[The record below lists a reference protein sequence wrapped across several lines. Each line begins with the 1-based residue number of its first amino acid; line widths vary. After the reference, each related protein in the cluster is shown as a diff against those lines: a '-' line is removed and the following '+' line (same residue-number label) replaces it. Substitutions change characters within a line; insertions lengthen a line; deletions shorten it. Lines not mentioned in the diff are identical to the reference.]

1 MNDIDETGDSRDAD
15 LRERVADAVR
25 RSEGARSLPAGYAEP
40 TGPQGAERD
49 ALMSELGSL
58 IVEFERD
65 LPDDP
70 LRQEATA
77 RLGALTGS
85 RWAADGE
92 EADRH
97 EAIRLLRAARAS
109 GLLAPDDRL
118 GAAREL
124 TVLLLGP
131 AVRTPPGHF
140 DSTIGLDGFS
150 LLMQVGK
157 PAALGGAG
165 VIEALP
171 EIRQLAEEIGEQG
184 GGIPP
189 GALQGLSMMS
199 EYAAALNGGD
209 VQGLMAMCESM
220 LSGDLGP
227 LMPSGPLGSVV
238 QTLLPLVK
246 LQAQR
251 PAGEPAEERDG
262 EPAATDATP
271 ADGGEGPGAPD
282 TAPAVSGG
290 PSPALPEL
298 ASAVPALPELAS
310 AVSALAAPDE
320 DGNLRDTVALL
331 AEMNR
336 PGVLAPAE
344 LAELL
349 TRMGDSGQGA
359 SPGDQFLSAFG
370 AMGLGMRT
378 GRPEE
383 FQKALRLIREAA
395 TAAGPDDDK
404 MAWMVRGVLP
414 GVLVGAMTVGGS
426 LQDLAE
432 AQALLEEL
440 LVPGEGLWADAP
452 PELPGL
458 AETLMINQ
466 CLRVHMRAVG
476 AEDAE
481 TLEALV
487 GDLLDVL
494 DTCDDS
500 EWSFLPLYEL
510 GVVHLS
516 LASLTGSVDSL
527 RSAVHYQEQALT
539 RPGVPLLA
547 QPMLDMS
554 WAPLLTLSS
563 FLEPSVERI
572 REGIRRTRATLEGVP
587 VMADQGARARS
598 AIGLALDAVYGMTG
612 DPAVLDEMITELECT
627 GEELEEASGGS
638 AAAVG
643 WQLADAYG
651 RRAGHV
657 GNDLVRAVECARRS
671 LRTIADDVLL
681 QQGVQHGLQVARTG
695 ASRAL
700 TAAGW
705 AVRAGRP
712 ADAVACLEEGRALV
726 LGAAA
731 ASATVADRLAERG
744 EHELADQWRR
754 EAARGSAGPGAG
766 GSRSELAEVVLGEA
780 FGTPELPS
788 ALRRRALE
796 LLRPAGGEGAP
807 GRIPDA
813 SELVAAAGRAGIDA
827 LVYLLPGQGDADGSA
842 VLLAPGREPWTLPL
856 PGLSAGGRL
865 PLDGYLD
872 AAARHATAR
881 RGQQRWEVALD
892 ELCAWAGEA
901 VMGPVLDELGLWERA
916 LAESGL
922 AGGTPTAGAPPEP
935 VRLTLIACGNL
946 GVVPWQAALLT
957 VPPSP
962 GSVSAPESAQET
974 VPDGR
979 PATVR
984 ACEVAVLSYA
994 ASGREFARSSG
1005 RDRLPTALGQALV
1018 CVPGWDLDGA
1028 EDEVLALADTYYPDA
1043 ALYGSLMTREPVPAP
1058 PEGTPDEVLALL
1070 GAGPGRDG
1078 AGRVALVHL
1087 ACHGMA
1093 GPDPTA
1099 SALELGWPEDA
1110 EPEAGRLTVTAL
1122 LDTPFDRAE
1131 GAGGPLVVLS
1141 ACETD
1146 LSARDHDEALTLTTA
1161 LAHRL
1166 AADVVGSRWTVP
1178 DVASSVLMTVFH
1190 DRLDAGLAPPDAL
1203 RAAQRWM
1210 LAPPGR
1216 RAAVRGLTPELGRA
1230 AAELDLSVPFA
1241 WAAFIHQGNPGPSR
1255 RSGAPGGRTPDPV
1268 APAPVAPAPV
1278 EPVPAEGETR
1288 K

>member
-1 MNDIDETGDSRDAD
+1 MNDIDDTGDSRDAG

-25 RSEGARSLPAGYAEP
+25 RSEGARSLPAGYAVP
-40 TGPQGAERD
+40 AGPQGAERD
-49 ALMSELGSL
+49 VLMSELRSL
-58 IVEFERD
+58 VAELEQD

-124 TVLLLGP
+124 VVLLLGP
-131 AVRTPPGHF
+131 TVRTPPGHF
-140 DSTIGLDGFS
+140 DNAIGLDGFS

-157 PAALGGAG
+157 PASLGGAG

-171 EIRQLAEEIGEQG
+171 EIRRLAEEIGEQG

-189 GALQGLSMMS
+189 GTLQGLSMMS

-227 LMPSGPLGSVV
+227 PMPPGPLGSVV

-246 LQAQR
+246 LEAQR
-251 PAGEPAEERDG
+251 
-262 EPAATDATP
+262 T
-271 ADGGEGPGAPD
+271 DGGPKGKPAPTDGKPD
-282 TAPAVSGG
+282 TAEEEPVSADEEPADDPAVSGG
-290 PSPALPEL
+290 PGADQRRPSAL
-298 ASAVPALPELAS
+298 SAADPAS
-310 AVSALAAPDE
+310 AVSVLSAPDP
-320 DGNLRDTVALL
+320 DDNLRDALALL

-336 PGVLAPAE
+336 PGVLARDE
-344 LAELL
+344 FTELL
-349 TRMGDSGQGA
+349 TRLGDPGQGA
-359 SPGDQFLSAFG
+359 NPGDQVLSALG

-404 MAWMVRGVLP
+404 MAWMVRGMLP

-432 AQALLEEL
+432 AEALLEEL
-440 LVPGEGLWADAP
+440 LTPDEGTWAGSP

-458 AETLMINQ
+458 KETLMINQ
-466 CLRVHMRAVG
+466 CLRVHMRAVE

-487 GDLLDVL
+487 GDLLDIL

-516 LASLTGSVDSL
+516 LAALTGSVDSL

-539 RPGVPLLA
+539 RPDVPLLA

-572 REGIRRTRATLEGVP
+572 REGVRRTRTALEGVP
-587 VMADQGARARS
+587 VMADQRARARS

-627 GEELEEASGGS
+627 GEELEAASGGS

-651 RRAGHV
+651 RRAGNG
-657 GNDLVRAVECARRS
+657 GNDLVRAVECARQS
-671 LRTIADDVLL
+671 LRTTADDVLL

-700 TAAGW
+700 AAAGW

-744 EHELADQWRR
+744 EHELAGQWRR
-754 EAARGSAGPGAG
+754 EAARGSTGARAG
-766 GSRSELAEVVLGEA
+766 GSRSELAEVVLGES

-796 LLRPAGGEGAP
+796 LLRPAGGEDAP

-813 SELVAAAGRAGIDA
+813 SELVAAVGRAGTDA
-827 LVYLLPGQGDADGSA
+827 LVYLLPGQGDADGAA
-842 VLLAPGREPWTLPL
+842 VLLAPGRDPWTLPL
-856 PGLSAGGRL
+856 PGLSAGGRA

-901 VMGPVLDELGLWERA
+901 VMGPVLDELGLWERG

-922 AGGTPTAGAPPEP
+922 TGGGPAEPVPNPAPEPEPEPGPGPGPEP

-957 VPPSP
+957 VPPAAT
-962 GSVSAPESAQET
+962 SAPASASA
-974 VPDGR
+974 PDGR
-979 PATVR
+979 PVTVR
-984 ACEVAVLSYA
+984 ACEVAVLSYT
-994 ASGREFARSSG
+994 ASGREFVRSVG
-1005 RDRLPTALGQALV
+1005 RERLPADLGQALV

-1028 EDEVLALADTYYPDA
+1028 EDEVLALAETYYPGA
-1043 ALYGSLMTREPVPAP
+1043 ALYGSLMTGEPAPEP
-1058 PEGTPDEVLALL
+1058 PEGTPETVLALL
-1070 GAGPGRDG
+1070 GAVPGRDG
-1078 AGRVALVHL
+1078 ADRVALVHL

-1093 GPDPTA
+1093 GPDPAA
-1099 SALELGWPEDA
+1099 SALELDPAEET
-1110 EPEAGRLTVTAL
+1110 EPESGRLTVTAL
-1122 LDTPFDRAE
+1122 LDALSTRAE
-1131 GAGGPLVVLS
+1131 DGGGPLVVLS

-1146 LSARDHDEALTLTTA
+1146 LSTRDHDEALTLSTA

-1210 LAPPGR
+1210 LAPPGSR
-1216 RAAVRGLTPELGRA
+1216 PPVRGLTPELLRA
-1230 AAELDLSVPFA
+1230 AEELDLSVPFA
-1241 WAAFIHQGNPGPSR
+1241 WAAFIHQGNPGPAAVR
-1255 RSGAPGGRTPDPV
+1255 AGGPGGK
-1268 APAPVAPAPV
+1268 
-1278 EPVPAEGETR
+1278 EPVPVRGETR
-1288 K
+1288 R